1 MDRFNVLLDRCYAST
16 SSFPTNSTYYDLF
29 VGCYKDQQTTLILNG
44 DDQIARFSFE
54 AFRFTEHK
62 NLHVSTFYLHCIT
75 RLCDKSSCNNF
86 KPSCKRKREVREVAT
101 TPASSTISDS
111 ATVTS
116 VGIDTKNDNVNSKDE
131 PDEMTSSKEEMEV
144 SVGLGIT
151 IGFLILLCILTGF
164 FAFFLYKRFQG
175 MPILKKI

>member
-1 MDRFNVLLDRCYAST
+1 FNVLLDRCYAST

-86 KPSCKRKREVREVAT
+86 KGGG
-101 TPASSTISDS
+101 TISDS

-116 VGIDTKNDNVNSKDE
+116 VGIDTKNDN
-131 PDEMTSSKEEMEV
+131 
-144 SVGLGIT
+144 G
-151 IGFLILLCILTGF
+151 
-164 FAFFLYKRFQG
+164 A
-175 MPILKKI
+175 